1 MHIDRQTTKFPD
13 MSSSAKVCAQLRG
26 GAAKTGRL
34 FFHLLL
40 LFSPAALNWITLW
53 ITIHNYTLCKVCL
66 PMYVNMKRLPQGYPN
81 Q

>member
-53 ITIHNYTLCKVCL
+53 ITIH
-66 PMYVNMKRLPQGYPN
+66 YVKYAYQCI
-81 Q
+81 